1 MSRVITAMLFVMVFS
16 ASLGFVA
23 ANNTFWKPQ
32 PYPQNSFNFTK
43 MAEGNMSAWGPNL
56 YSGLTSPFFFG
67 DIIRGTMGF
76 IFMVGSIV
84 TLVPA
89 ILTIFPGFPI
99 DLAAI
104 LQVVIWFIYY
114 TGFLEILTGRKF

>member
-1 MSRVITAMLFVMVFS
+1 
-16 ASLGFVA
+16 
-23 ANNTFWKPQ
+23 
-32 PYPQNSFNFTK
+32 
-43 MAEGNMSAWGPNL
+43 
-56 YSGLTSPFFFG
+56 
-67 DIIRGTMGF
+67 MGF

-89 ILTIFPGFPI
+89 ILTIFPGFPV

-104 LQVVIWFIYY
+104 LQVVVWFIYY

>member
-16 ASLGFVA
+16 AGLGFVA

-32 PYPQNSFNFTK
+32 AYPQNSFNFTQ
-43 MAEGNMSAWGPNL
+43 MAQENISAWNPNL

-89 ILTIFPGFPI
+89 IITIFPGFPVE
-99 DLAAI
+99 LAAI